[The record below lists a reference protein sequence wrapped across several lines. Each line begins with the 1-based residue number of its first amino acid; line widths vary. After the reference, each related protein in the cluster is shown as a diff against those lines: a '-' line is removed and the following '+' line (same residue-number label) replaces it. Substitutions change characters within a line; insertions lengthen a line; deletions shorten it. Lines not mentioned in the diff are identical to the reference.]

1 LPAII
6 AGHRGGPLSGLITLM
21 IARLSEWQWGHL
33 SGLKLSFSLAIS
45 WGPIKKKTR
54 YCQGWQGLELMA
66 CAATRLA
73 LDSFWA
79 VLIFALE
86 SG

>member
-1 LPAII
+1 MDYADKKLGDRAKSVY
-6 AGHRGGPLSGLITLM
+6 HYFRGPLSGMNHKIPPTL
-21 IARLSEWQWGHL
+21 
-33 SGLKLSFSLAIS
+33 S

-86 SG
+86 SGLIK